1 MTPTS
6 DVPPRASVAE
16 YMECGGKRSAT
27 PLWSHRAGLKQQKRR
42 RRFALPAHSKWCYIQ
57 GAPPSAIFF
66 CLAFSLCLS
75 TLAADSPLPDHSA
88 QIAKAADALRPS
100 LVQIRRDLHM
110 HPELANREERTARVV
125 ADKLR
130 ALGIDE
136 IKTNIAHHGVVALL
150 KGARPGPVVAI
161 RADMDALPIHETI
174 DVPYKSAVPGVKH
187 ACGHDVH
194 TTIALGVAEIL
205 SKMRGEI

>member
-1 MTPTS
+1 MRYRSLNPALLVGS
-6 DVPPRASVAE
+6 VCVCVALLRPPESKSGEDTLARASRIARAAE
-16 YMECGGKRSAT
+16 Q
-27 PLWSHRAGLKQQKRR
+27 LH
-42 RRFALPAHSKWCYIQ
+42 
-57 GAPPSAIFF
+57 
-66 CLAFSLCLS
+66 
-75 TLAADSPLPDHSA
+75 
-88 QIAKAADALRPS
+88 AK
-100 LVQIRRDLHM
+100 LVETRRDLHM

-136 IKTNIAHHGVVALL
+136 IKTNVAHHGVVALL